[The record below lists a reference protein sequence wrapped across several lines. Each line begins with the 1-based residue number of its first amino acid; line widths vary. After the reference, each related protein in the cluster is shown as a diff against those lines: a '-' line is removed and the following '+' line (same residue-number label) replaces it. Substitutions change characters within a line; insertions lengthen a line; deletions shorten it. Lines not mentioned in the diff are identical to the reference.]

1 MRSNNGTLIYVFFV
15 NLHVQHIIPFYHN
28 HIHVCFLIRMLH
40 LEKWSF
46 FDMKT
51 TSLTL
56 RKRKPRKIPTQK
68 IWIDF
73 MLMKSEKF
81 FMLFQKYCFHLE
93 YHLII
98 NHHHFMV
105 KRNSNIKTQ
114 GYRSTF
120 LAFSNN
126 HYINIIMFLY
136 MHQFRK

>member
-1 MRSNNGTLIYVFFV
+1 M
-15 NLHVQHIIPFYHN
+15 NLHVQHIIPSYHN
-28 HIHVCFLIRMLH
+28 NIHVCFLIQMLH

-81 FMLFQKYCFHLE
+81 FMFFKKCCFHLE

-105 KRNSNIKTQ
+105 KRNSNIKNTRIQ
-114 GYRSTF
+114 IY
-120 LAFSNN
+120 FSRLLKSSLYQ
-126 HYINIIMFLY
+126 HYNVFVHASISEVEIIFDY
-136 MHQFRK
+136 HD

>member
-1 MRSNNGTLIYVFFV
+1 MNHDLWNTYYKVCFYNVAIFSMTQKMKKMRSNNGTLIYIFFV

-81 FMLFQKYCFHLE
+81 FMFFKKNVVF
-93 YHLII
+93 IW
-98 NHHHFMV
+98 
-105 KRNSNIKTQ
+105 
-114 GYRSTF
+114 
-120 LAFSNN
+120 
-126 HYINIIMFLY
+126 NIIWSSIIIILWLNATVT
-136 MHQFRK
+136 